1 MVAESVTGAAVSVSD
16 PFGVLG
22 YWVQVLIPNDM
33 VPRMMEAFR
42 NAKLDGNN
50 EPKERLEF
58 DWPDKNF
65 KLIIDQP
72 PVCPLPTAMS
82 FEAAIEAAAE
92 SAN

>member
-1 MVAESVTGAAVSVSD
+1 M
-16 PFGVLG
+16 LG

-42 NAKLDGNN
+42 NAKLDKNN

-65 KLIIDQP
+65 KLIIDHP

-82 FEAAIEAAAE
+82 FEAAVPTAAE
-92 SAN
+92 PAN